1 VIESEGPGG
10 AETIM
15 AELVMRSNQ
24 TGERTLAV
32 IPSADSWLAGA
43 LPSIAQRFVRPTAGH
58 AGPLDLPY
66 LRSLRRLFVAER
78 PDVVHAHNFDSAL
91 YSGLGLLGLPGRL
104 VATFHGASDVR
115 RFGFKNRLKWLTLR
129 RSAALVCV
137 SASLADVAR
146 RTPGLPASRL
156 RTILNGVDLS
166 RVSTVRSAGL
176 RTRLGVPDDV
186 MLVGALGNVR
196 APKGYHF
203 LLRAIGALKGAG
215 IRLHLVIAGDD
226 RGSLGDDLRSLR
238 TTLGLETDV
247 TFLGFT
253 DDPGSY
259 LSNLDLF
266 VLSSTSEGF
275 SLSTVQA
282 MAASLPI
289 VATRSGGP
297 EELIEHD
304 VHGWLVA
311 PGSSE
316 AIAEGIA
323 TLLQDESKRLRLSQA
338 ARSRALTTFAIETMM
353 AHYNALY
360 QEVRST

>member
-1 VIESEGPGG
+1 MAGLVARSIES
-10 AETIM
+10 
-15 AELVMRSNQ
+15 
-24 TGERTLAV
+24 GERTLAV
-32 IPSADSWLAGA
+32 IPSADSWLAGV
-43 LPSIAQRFVRPTAGH
+43 LPSSAQRFVRPTEGH
-58 AGPLDLPY
+58 TGPIDVPY
-66 LRSLRRLFVAER
+66 LRALRRLFAAER

-91 YSGLGLLGLPGRL
+91 YSALGLLGLPGRL

-115 RFGFKNRLKWLTLR
+115 RLGFRNRLKWLTLR
-129 RSAALVCV
+129 RSDALVCV
-137 SASLADVAR
+137 SASLTNLAR
-146 RTPGLPASRL
+146 ATPGLPASRL

-166 RVSTVRSAGL
+166 RIPTARSSEL
-176 RTRLGVPDDV
+176 RTRLAIDDGVT
-186 MLVGALGNVR
+186 LVGALGNVR

-203 LLRAIGALKGAG
+203 LLKAIGALKSAG
-215 IRLHLVIAGDD
+215 MRLHLVIAGDD
-226 RGSLGDDLRSLR
+226 HGSLGDELRSVR

-253 DDPGSY
+253 EDPGAY

-282 MAASLPI
+282 MAAGLPI

-316 AIAEGIA
+316 TIAEGIA
-323 TLLQDESKRLRLSQA
+323 VLLRDGSKLLRLSHA
-338 ARSRALTTFAIETMM
+338 ARSRALTTFAIETMV

-360 QEVRST
+360 QEICAT